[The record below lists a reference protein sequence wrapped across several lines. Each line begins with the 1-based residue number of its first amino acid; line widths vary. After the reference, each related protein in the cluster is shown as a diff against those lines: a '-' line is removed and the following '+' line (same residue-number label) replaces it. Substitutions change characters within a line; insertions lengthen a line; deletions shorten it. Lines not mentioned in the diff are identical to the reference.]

1 MFFLSA
7 QDRETWSRLAAGA
20 ENGDVAPDDAR
31 SLVKDDLFPA
41 LCFFIG
47 SRLSASGRVSDG
59 REWFSAGAVSEDT
72 GLFSNAFLL
81 GFLERQKGT
90 FRKPAVAFED
100 PRPFIHFTGVPVMKN
115 SRTGFITTCMR
126 TLPRFQGP
134 VRVLDLGCG
143 DGGLTATFVQALLAS
158 GNAPFI
164 ESVLLVDSSHAML
177 ELAGENLRTVLPGT
191 SVTTVNNRIQEASL
205 AIPGHYDIAISSLAY
220 HHMPFDDK
228 LTNLIRLK
236 DSFDHFI
243 LFEMDAN
250 HDTPELGSPELAF
263 SVYQAYGRIIDFVFS
278 HDADPE
284 IACACVDNF
293 LITELISILTEPRG
307 IRSDYH
313 MTRAQWQLLFDR
325 AFQDEFDLQ
334 CDVSSY
340 ADEFMDLFTF
350 HYARK
355 TPVLSSAGP

>member
-1 MFFLSA
+1 MFFLST
-7 QDRETWSRLAAGA
+7 QDRETWSRLAAKA
-20 ENGDVAPDDAR
+20 ENGNIAPEDAR
-31 SLVKDDLFPA
+31 SEVKDDLFPA

-59 REWFSAGAVSEDT
+59 RRWFSAGAVSEDT
-72 GLFSNAFLL
+72 GLFSNGFLL
-81 GFLERQKGT
+81 GFLERQKGA

-115 SRTGFITTCMR
+115 SRSGFITASMR
-126 TLPRFQGP
+126 TLPRFPGP
-134 VRVLDLGCG
+134 VKVMDLGCG
-143 DGGLTATFVQALLAS
+143 DGGLTATFVQALLAC
-158 GNAPFI
+158 GNAPFV

-177 ELAGENLRTVLPGT
+177 ELAGKTLGSVLPGA
-191 SVTTVNNRIQEASL
+191 SVQTMNNRIQEASL

-220 HHMPFDDK
+220 HHMPFQDK
-228 LTNLIRLK
+228 LTHLERLK
-236 DSFDHFI
+236 HAFDHFI

-250 HDTPELGSPELAF
+250 HDSPELGSPELAY

-307 IRSDYH
+307 SRTDYH
-313 MTRAQWQLLFDR
+313 MTRAQWQLLFDQ

-334 CDVSSY
+334 CDVSTY
-340 ADEFMDLFTF
+340 ADEFMDLFTL
-350 HYARK
+350 HYAKKPLEIDR
-355 TPVLSSAGP
+355 TAP